1 MMSTTQQ
8 DKPAG
13 KPRRRGRKAERQG
26 QKHDQGSLE
35 EQGLQERG
43 LQEQALQ
50 EQGLEET
57 GIQEMGLAAQGVR
70 LDRANEDETGPP
82 AVATDVVAPGE
93 TTPAEFASTK
103 ASVSADVP
111 LIGEVAPAVAPTMD
125 PAAPAENAPIGMQ
138 TIANAYR
145 SYAHKSLQQTGS
157 LAEKLMGARSV
168 DKVIEAQTE
177 FTRQACANLVTESR
191 NIGELY
197 GRLASQ
203 TFKTWQRLA
212 MGTRSK

>member
-1 MMSTTQQ
+1 MSTTQQ

-13 KPRRRGRKAERQG
+13 KPRRRGRKADQQG
-26 QKHDQGSLE
+26 QKPDQE
-35 EQGLQERG
+35 TG

-50 EQGLEET
+50 ET
-57 GIQEMGLAAQGVR
+57 GIQETGLAAQSVT
-70 LDRANEDETGPP
+70 LDQANEDQTGTP
-82 AVATDVVAPGE
+82 AVATHVVASDE
-93 TTPAEFASTK
+93 TAPVEFASAE
-103 ASVSADVP
+103 ASASADVP

-157 LAEKLMGARSV
+157 FAEKLMGARSV

-203 TFKTWQRLA
+203 TFKTWQRLT
-212 MGTRSK
+212 MGKRSK